1 VLRRILLRIGVGVA
15 TLLAVSA
22 VVFLAV
28 EALPGDAATA
38 VLGQV
43 ATPEL
48 LEQYREDFGLDRP
61 LLERYGDW
69 LAGLFQGDLGESLP
83 SGDPVSGAIADKLRN
98 TAALSVATLIILVP
112 LSVCLGIVS
121 AVRRD
126 RPLDHGIA
134 ATTLALIA
142 TPEFVVG
149 TLLAV
154 AFAVWLELLP
164 PVSLI
169 DAQEPIV
176 SQLRA
181 FVLPVVTL
189 LAAAVAQTIRMVRA
203 SMIDVLRSEYV
214 QMATLKGVPEVRV
227 LVRHAL
233 PNALG
238 PTLQIIAFNIGWLAG
253 GVVVVE
259 TVFQFPGIGL
269 AFTNAVAARD
279 LPTVQA
285 LAIIIAGVYVVVN
298 ILADIGVILLNPR
311 LRRSAT

>member
-154 AFAVWLELLP
+154 AFAVWLEVLP

-238 PTLQIIAFNIGWLAG
+238 G